1 MRYQKNAE
9 IGVGKYLEA
18 RSFYAADEFVNDSL
32 DGHEKRTIHLGI
44 DICVPAGTVIYAPIK
59 GVVHQIQD
67 NKSELDYGP
76 TVILKH
82 QLEEEEKE

>member
-1 MRYQKNAE
+1 MVMRKELYILALTS
-9 IGVGKYLEA
+9 VYL
-18 RSFYAADEFVNDSL
+18 
-32 DGHEKRTIHLGI
+32 
-44 DICVPAGTVIYAPIK
+44 PGTVIYAPIK

-82 QLEEEEKE
+82 QLEDGPVFYTLYGHLSRECLNAIKNRANCQWWYSSGPK